1 MKVICVV
8 HEEEGILDVAR
19 EGDHYVIREW
29 EGGHR
34 EEIRRS
40 EHEASRV
47 VQVIMELQC
56 DRRVGERASEG
67 DGPQLVN
74 AGQFGA
80 NRN

>member
-29 EGGHR
+29 EGGHS
-34 EEIRRS
+34 EEIRQS

-47 VQVIMELQC
+47 VQVIMEL
-56 DRRVGERASEG
+56 
-67 DGPQLVN
+67 
-74 AGQFGA
+74 
-80 NRN
+80 